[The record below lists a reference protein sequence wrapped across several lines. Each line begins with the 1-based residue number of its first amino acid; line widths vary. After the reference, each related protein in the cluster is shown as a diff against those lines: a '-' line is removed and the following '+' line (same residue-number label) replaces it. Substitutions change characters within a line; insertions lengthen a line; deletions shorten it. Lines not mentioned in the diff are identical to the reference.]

1 MMKFAQHALL
11 AAAVT
16 LTPMAAATQAEAGDR
31 YYRHHH
37 RGDDALALG
46 VIGLATGVIVGSA
59 LANPPPQRRV
69 YVDRPVSVYDEP
81 GYYVDDYPPP
91 PPRHTYRPRP
101 VYQQPRPVVQSYGI
115 EPWTGAWYD
124 YCAERYRSFNP
135 RTGTFVGYDGRTH
148 FCTAG

>member
-37 RGDDALALG
+37 SGDDALALG
-46 VIGLATGVIVGSA
+46 VIGLAAGVIVGSA
-59 LANPPPQRRV
+59 LASPPPQRRV
-69 YVDRPVSVYDEP
+69 YIDRPVSVYDEP
-81 GYYVDDYPPP
+81 GYYVDDFPPP
-91 PPRHTYRPRP
+91 PPRHAYRPRP
-101 VYQQPRPVVQSYGI
+101 VYQKPRPVYQSYGI

-124 YCAERYRSFNP
+124 YCSQRYRSFNP

>member
-16 LTPMAAATQAEAGDR
+16 LTPIAAASQAEAGDR
-31 YYRHHH
+31 HYRH
-37 RGDDALALG
+37 RSDDALALG
-46 VIGLATGVIVGSA
+46 VIGLATGMIVGSA
-59 LANPPPQRRV
+59 LASPPPQRRV
-69 YVDRPVSVYDEP
+69 YIDRPVSVYDEP

-101 VYQQPRPVVQSYGI
+101 VYQQPRPVVQSYGV

-124 YCAERYRSFNP
+124 YCSQRYRSFNP

-148 FCTAG
+148 FCTAR

>member
-1 MMKFAQHALL
+1 MMKFAQNALL

-16 LTPMAAATQAEAGDR
+16 LTPIAAATQAEAGDR
-31 YYRHHH
+31 YHRQH

-46 VIGLATGVIVGSA
+46 VLGLATGVIVGSA
-59 LANPPPQRRV
+59 LANPAPQRRV

-81 GYYVDDYPPP
+81 DYYVDDYPPP
-91 PPRHTYRPRP
+91 PPRNTYRPRP
-101 VYQQPRPVVQSYGI
+101 VYQQPQPVYQSYGI
-115 EPWTGAWYD
+115 EPWTGAWHD
-124 YCAERYRSFNP
+124 YCSQRYRSFNP